1 MAKRDE
7 PEPVE
12 MAISPETVS
21 VIITLA
27 RQYDLGEEV
36 MDPDAEEEEVS
47 DIDEVEGAGAG
58 HEDVLA
64 EELREAIED
73 LNDDEVVDLIAL
85 AWVGRGDFDRDG
97 WEEARALA
105 RERHRR
111 HSADYL
117 MGMPTLADYLEEGL
131 AALGHAYEPP

>member
-1 MAKRDE
+1 MPKRDE